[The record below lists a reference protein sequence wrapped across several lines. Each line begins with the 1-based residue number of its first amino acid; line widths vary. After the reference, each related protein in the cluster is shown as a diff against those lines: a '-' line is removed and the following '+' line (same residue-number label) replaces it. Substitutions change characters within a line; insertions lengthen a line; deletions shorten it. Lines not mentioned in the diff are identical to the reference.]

1 MVSSWPVFVSECK
14 SRLSAIARSCFLGRA
29 HWREKFREVDV
40 LLEELREESA
50 ESEAH
55 WEQVERENMQLRER
69 LFELERERAQPQ
81 PVQVP
86 LGDVPGGQQ
95 YGAGMIALCV
105 NLARQIGLRPAEHAL
120 HVVFDWLGVKV
131 EIPIYQTIRLWM
143 QRISLD
149 RMENTTKMAG
159 GVWLTDH
166 TNQIGK
172 EKVLVMLRVPD
183 AHGSRGGVPLRHEDV
198 EVLTVRPGE
207 AWKRE
212 DVEQVYRETAERYGL
227 PRAVASD
234 GAVELREPAESLGT
248 QGKRPLVLRDP
259 KHFLANKFEALLKRD
274 PQYQAF
280 ANQLAGTRSAVQQTE
295 LAHFVPPVFKTKAR
309 FMNLRPTLTWASAVL
324 WHLDH
329 PKSKSR
335 QDISKSRLEEK
346 LSWLRNFASGIR
358 QWQACQEVV
367 STTLTLL
374 NEQGIFRGAAREFE
388 SRIAHLGR
396 HRLRQQLGQTVV
408 EFLRETEQ
416 QLRPSEHL
424 PMSTEILESSFALYK
439 QLEKQHSKSGFTG
452 LLLTYPILLRPTDAK
467 EVHASFVRIKVRD
480 VRDWIAEHL
489 PNTYTSKRQLM
500 YREAR
505 NETQAK
511 VKTQKR
517 ATRRRAAA

>member
-1 MVSSWPVFVSECK
+1 
-14 SRLSAIARSCFLGRA
+14 
-29 HWREKFREVDV
+29 
-40 LLEELREESA
+40 
-50 ESEAH
+50 
-55 WEQVERENMQLRER
+55 VEHSKAKER
-69 LFELERERAQPQ
+69 NSGTIMADLCVA
-81 PVQVP
+81 VQVP
-86 LGDVPGGQQ
+86 FVGDREKLLSRACSL
-95 YGAGMIALCV
+95 AG
-105 NLARQIGLRPAEHAL
+105 AEHAV

-131 EIPIYQTIRLWM
+131 EIPRYPTIRLWM
-143 QRISLD
+143 QRIGLD
-149 RMENTTKMAG
+149 RMRHTTKMKG

-172 EKVLVMLRVPD
+172 EKVLVVLRVPKD
-183 AHGSRGGVPLRHEDV
+183 HWPRGGGPLRHEDV

-207 AWKRE
+207 SWKRE
-212 DVEQVYRETAERYGL
+212 DVEQVYRATAERYGL
-227 PRAVASD
+227 PRAVGSD
-234 GAVELREPAESLGT
+234 GAVELREPAESLGK

-309 FMNLRPTLTWASAVL
+309 FMNLRPTFTWASAVL

-335 QDISKSRLEEK
+335 QDISKSRMEEK
-346 LSWLRNFASGIR
+346 LGWLRDFAPSIR

-367 STTLTLL
+367 STALTLL
-374 NEQGIFRGAAREFE
+374 NEQGIFPGAAREFQ
-388 SRIAHLGR
+388 SRVPHLRR
-396 HRLRQQLGQTVV
+396 HRLSRQLIQTVV
-408 EFLRETEQ
+408 KFLRETEQ
-416 QLRPSEHL
+416 QLRPREHL

-452 LLLTYPILLRPTDAK
+452 LVLTYPILLRPTDAK
-467 EVHASFVRIKVRD
+467 EVPDSFARTKVAD
-480 VRDWIAEHL
+480 VRHWIAEHL
-489 PNTYTSKRQLM
+489 PSTYASKRQLM

-505 NETQAK
+505 TKTKAK
-511 VKTQKR
+511 AKKC

>member
-1 MVSSWPVFVSECK
+1 MVLSWPIFVSQCK
-14 SRLSAIARSCFLGRA
+14 SRLSVIARSCFLGRA
-29 HWREKFREVDV
+29 HWREKFREIDDLLQEVRQEGV
-40 LLEELREESA
+40 ECEARREQLEE
-50 ESEAH
+50 
-55 WEQVERENMQLRER
+55 ENMRLRQR
-69 LFELERERAQPQ
+69 ICELEMRLAQPR
-81 PVQVP
+81 PVPLP

-105 NLARQIGLRPAEHAL
+105 NLARKIGLRPAEHAL

-131 EIPIYQTIRLWM
+131 EIPTYPTIRLWM

-149 RMENTTKMAG
+149 RMRHTTKMKG

-172 EKVLVMLRVPD
+172 EKVLVVLRVPKD
-183 AHGSRGGVPLRHEDV
+183 RWPRGGEPLRHKDV

-207 AWKRE
+207 SWKCE
-212 DVEQVYRETAERYGL
+212 DVEQVYRATAERYGL
-227 PRAVASD
+227 PRAVGSD
-234 GAVELREPAESLGT
+234 GAVELREPAESLEK

-259 KHFLANKFEALLKRD
+259 KHFLANKFEALLTRD

-280 ANQLAGTRSAVQQTE
+280 ASQLAGTRSAVQQTE

-309 FMNLRPTLTWASAVL
+309 FMNLRPTITWASAVL

-335 QDISKSRLEEK
+335 QDISKSRMEEK
-346 LSWLRNFASGIR
+346 LGWLRDFAPSIR

-367 STTLTLL
+367 STALTSL
-374 NEQGIFRGAAREFE
+374 NEQGIFPGAAREFQ
-388 SRIAHLGR
+388 SRVAHLGR
-396 HRLRQQLGQTVV
+396 HRLSRQLVQTVV
-408 EFLRETEQ
+408 KFLRETEQ
-416 QLRPSEHL
+416 QLRPCEHL

-452 LLLTYPILLRPTDAK
+452 LVLTYPILLRPTDAK
-467 EVHASFVRIKVRD
+467 EVCLSFTRTKVAD
-480 VRDWIAEHL
+480 VRHWIAEYF
-489 PNTYTSKRQLM
+489 PSTYASKRQLM

-505 NETQAK
+505 TKTKAK
-511 VKTQKR
+511 AKKC

>member
-1 MVSSWPVFVSECK
+1 MVPSWPNFVSQCK
-14 SRLSAIARSCFLGRA
+14 SRLSAVARSCFLGRA
-29 HWREKFREVDV
+29 HWREKCREIDDLLREVRREG
-40 LLEELREESA
+40 EEL
-50 ESEAH
+50 EARRVQLEH
-55 WEQVERENMQLRER
+55 ENLQLRQRISALEIR
-69 LFELERERAQPQ
+69 LAEPQ
-81 PVQVP
+81 PVQLP

-95 YGAGMIALCV
+95 YGAGMVALCV
-105 NLARQIGLRPAEHAL
+105 NLARKIGLRPAKHAL
-120 HVVFDWLGVKV
+120 HVVFDWLGVQE
-131 EIPIYQTIRLWM
+131 EIPTYQTIRLWM

-149 RMENTTKMAG
+149 RMENTSKMAG

-172 EKVLVMLRVPD
+172 EKVLVILRVPG
-183 AHGSRGGVPLRHEDV
+183 ARGPRDGVPLRHEDV

-212 DVEQVYRETAERYGL
+212 DVEQVYRETVERYGL
-227 PRAVASD
+227 PRAIASD
-234 GAVELREPAESLGT
+234 GAVELRDPVASLGK
-248 QGKRPLVLRDP
+248 QGHRPLVLRDP
-259 KHFLANKFEALLKRD
+259 KHFLANRFEALLKRD

-309 FMNLRPTLTWASAVL
+309 FMNLRATLTWASAVL

-335 QDISKSRLEEK
+335 QDISQSRMEEK
-346 LSWLRNFASGIR
+346 LGWLREFAPNIR

-367 STTLTLL
+367 STALTLL
-374 NEQGIFRGAAREFE
+374 NEQGIFPGAAREFQ
-388 SRIAHLGR
+388 RRVAHLRR
-396 HRLRQQLGQTVV
+396 HRLSQQLVQTVV

-416 QLRPSEHL
+416 QLGPGEHL

-452 LLLTYPILLRPTDAK
+452 LVLTYPILLRPTDAR
-467 EVHASFVRIKVRD
+467 EVHASFARIKVAD
-480 VRDWIAEHL
+480 VRHWIAEHL
-489 PNTYTSKRQLM
+489 PSTYASKRQLM

-505 NETQAK
+505 TKTK
-511 VKTQKR
+511 VKAKKR
-517 ATRRRAAA
+517 ATRKRAAA

>member
-1 MVSSWPVFVSECK
+1 MVSSWPIFVSQCK

-29 HWREKFREVDV
+29 HWREKFREIDDL
-40 LLEELREESA
+40 LLEVRQEGV
-50 ESEAH
+50 ESEALR
-55 WEQVERENMQLRER
+55 EQLEQENLQLRQR
-69 LFELERERAQPQ
+69 ISELEMRLAQPQ
-81 PVQVP
+81 PLQLP

-95 YGAGMIALCV
+95 YGAGLIALCV
-105 NLARQIGLRPAEHAL
+105 NLARKIGLRPAEHAV
-120 HVVFDWLGVKV
+120 HVVFDWLGVQV
-131 EIPIYQTIRLWM
+131 EVPTYQTIRLWM

-149 RMENTTKMAG
+149 RMENTTKRKG

-172 EKVLVMLRVPD
+172 EKVLVVLRVPEGQW
-183 AHGSRGGVPLRHEDV
+183 AGGGKPLRHEDV
-198 EVLTVRPGE
+198 EVLTVKPGE
-207 AWKRE
+207 SWKRE
-212 DVEQVYRETAERYGL
+212 DVEQVYGETEERYGS
-227 PRAVASD
+227 PRAVGSD
-234 GAVELREPAESLGT
+234 GAVELREPVESLGK

-335 QDISKSRLEEK
+335 QDISESRMEEK
-346 LSWLRNFASGIR
+346 LGWLRDFAPSIR

-367 STTLTLL
+367 STALTLL
-374 NEQGIFRGAAREFE
+374 NEQGIFRGAAREFR
-388 SRIAHLGR
+388 SRVAHLQQ
-396 HRLRQQLGQTVV
+396 HRLSRQLIQTVV

-416 QLRPSEHL
+416 QLRPREHL

-452 LLLTYPILLRPTDAK
+452 LVLTYPILLRPTDAT
-467 EVHASFVRIKVRD
+467 EVRDSFARIKVAD
-480 VRDWIAEHL
+480 VRRWIAEHL
-489 PNTYTSKRQLM
+489 PSTYASKRQLM
-500 YREAR
+500 YREAKPK
-505 NETQAK
+505 TKAK
-511 VKTQKR
+511 AQTHKC
-517 ATRRRAAA
+517 ATRRSAAA

>member
-1 MVSSWPVFVSECK
+1 M
-14 SRLSAIARSCFLGRA
+14 SAIARSCFLGRA
-29 HWREKFREVDV
+29 HWRERFREIND
-40 LLEELREESA
+40 LLREVRREGEEL
-50 ESEAH
+50 EARRVQL
-55 WEQVERENMQLRER
+55 EQENLQLRQR
-69 LFELERERAQPQ
+69 ICELEIRLAEPQ
-81 PVQVP
+81 PVQLP

-105 NLARQIGLRPAEHAL
+105 NLARKIGLRPAEHAL
-120 HVVFDWLGVKV
+120 HVVFDWLGVQE
-131 EIPIYQTIRLWM
+131 EIPTYQTIRLWM

-149 RMENTTKMAG
+149 RMENTSKMAG

-172 EKVLVMLRVPD
+172 EKVLVILRVPG
-183 AHGSRGGVPLRHEDV
+183 ARGPRGGVPLRHEDV

-212 DVEQVYRETAERYGL
+212 DVEQVYRETVERYGL
-227 PRAVASD
+227 PRAIASD
-234 GAVELREPAESLGT
+234 GAVELRDPVASLGK
-248 QGKRPLVLRDP
+248 QGHRPLVLRDP
-259 KHFLANKFEALLKRD
+259 KHFLANRFEALLKRD

-309 FMNLRPTLTWASAVL
+309 FMNLRATLTWASAVL

-335 QDISKSRLEEK
+335 QGISQSRLEEK
-346 LSWLRNFASGIR
+346 LGWLRDFASSIR

-367 STTLTLL
+367 STALTLL
-374 NEQGIFRGAAREFE
+374 NEQGIFPGAAREFQ
-388 SRIAHLGR
+388 RRVAHLRR
-396 HRLRQQLGQTVV
+396 HRLSQQLVQTVV

-416 QLRPSEHL
+416 QLGPGEHL

-452 LLLTYPILLRPTDAK
+452 LVLTYPILLRPTDAR
-467 EVHASFVRIKVRD
+467 EVRASFARTKVAD
-480 VRDWIAEHL
+480 VRHWIAEHL
-489 PNTYTSKRQLM
+489 PSTYASKRQLM

-505 NETQAK
+505 TKTKAK
-511 VKTQKR
+511 VKTKKRATQKR
-517 ATRRRAAA
+517 AAA